1 MVTNVIG
8 GEVKSVSKAQF
19 FALFSPP
26 MQDELE
32 EKWTDEGA
40 AGFVCYENL
49 QMDSSEFGKRTA
61 HVFGPGFAYNSVGQ
75 VVRSVPRLGG
85 APSRFQ
91 YPVAYCVKYDAYS
104 NHHEN
109 HDS

>member
-1 MVTNVIG
+1 MIG
-8 GEVKSVSKAQF
+8 GEVKPISKAQF

-32 EKWTDEGA
+32 EKWTDDGV

-49 QMDSSEFGKRTA
+49 QMDSSEFGKRDA
-61 HVFGPGFAYNSVGQ
+61 LVFGPGFTFNSAKHA
-75 VVRSVPRLGG
+75 VRVTPRFGNVP
-85 APSRFQ
+85 SNFK

-104 NHHEN
+104 NHHEA
-109 HDS
+109 